1 MEKIKNLSFL
11 FPHSYMPRWIIFLMD
26 LSICMLAISGSY
38 FIFNNFNQ
46 APANFEYEF
55 GFILLFV
62 LFIRSVTFILFRTY
76 ANIIRYTSAK
86 DTERIIIVVFT
97 GSVIF
102 LVFNLISYYFINQA
116 FIIPYPV
123 LIIDFLSTVFV
134 MTVSRLLVKS
144 LYHEL
149 HNPNR
154 DKTNVII
161 LGADEFGAI
170 TKRTLDRD
178 AGTKHKVI
186 GFFED
191 DESRIGKNLENI
203 TIYSIKSLPVFL
215 EKYNVEKL
223 IIAKKNI
230 DASLK
235 TKIIE
240 DAIAANVSVLSVPNI
255 SKWINGEL
263 SFNQIRNI
271 KIEDLLERK
280 PIVLDEMQIKRQIL
294 NKVILVTGA
303 AGSVGSEI
311 VKQLIRYNPKKLIL
325 FDQAETALYN
335 LEMDLIEHY
344 YFHNFEIVV
353 GNISD
358 QSRLNKLFMTY
369 HPSIVYHAA
378 AYKHVPVMENN
389 PAEAVKTNIV
399 GTKLLAIT
407 SDAYNVEQFVMISTD
422 KAVNPT
428 NVMGA
433 SKRIA
438 EMFIQSFNNNSHT
451 NFVTTRFGNVL
462 GSNGSVILR
471 FQKQIDE
478 GGPITITHPEV
489 TRYFMTIQEACQLV
503 LEAGAMS
510 KGGEIYLFD
519 MGQSVKIIDLAK
531 KMISLSGLEIGKDIQ
546 LHFTGLRPG
555 EKLKEELLNDKE
567 NCIPTYH
574 SKILIAKVRENHFDI
589 IQKEINDLEILTT
602 TNNYSKI
609 VRKMKE
615 IVPEFISQN
624 SVFEKIDLQI
634 QEKETAKKTL
644 KNGKISF

>member
-1 MEKIKNLSFL
+1 MTKIKSLSFL
-11 FPHSYMPRWIIFLMD
+11 FPPSYMPCWTIFLMD
-26 LSICMLAISGSY
+26 LLVCMISISSSY
-38 FIFNNFNQ
+38 LIFDNFNQ
-46 APANFEYEF
+46 IHSDIGLEF
-55 GFILLFV
+55 SLILIFV
-62 LFIRSVTFILFRTY
+62 LFIRSITFIIFRTY
-76 ANIIRYTSAK
+76 ANIVRYTSAK
-86 DTERIIIVVFT
+86 DTERIIIVVLA
-97 GSVIF
+97 GSLIF
-102 LVFNLISYYFINQA
+102 LFFNLISYYFINH
-116 FIIPYPV
+116 ISLIPYPI
-123 LIIDFLSTVFV
+123 LITDFLSTVFL
-134 MTVSRLLVKS
+134 MTSLRLIVKS

-149 HNPNR
+149 YNPNKN
-154 DKTNVII
+154 KTNVVI

-186 GFFED
+186 AFFDD

-203 TIYSIKSLPVFL
+203 TIYSIKNLSCFL

-230 DASLK
+230 DPSIK
-235 TKIIE
+235 TKVIE
-240 DAIAANVSVLSVPNI
+240 YSIAANVAVLSIPNI

-271 KIEDLLERK
+271 KIEELLERK
-280 PIVLDEMQIKRQIL
+280 PIILDEEQIKRQIL
-294 NKVILVTGA
+294 NKIILVTGA

-311 VKQLIRYNPKKLIL
+311 VKQLIRYKPKKIIL

-335 LEMDLIEHY
+335 LELDLYELYHFY
-344 YFHNFEIVV
+344 DFEIVV
-353 GNISD
+353 GNLSE
-358 QSRLNKLFMTY
+358 QSKLNHLFETY
-369 HPSIVYHAA
+369 HPSIVYHSA
-378 AYKHVPVMENN
+378 AYKHVPMMENN
-389 PAEAVKTNIV
+389 PAEAVKTNII
-399 GTKLLAIT
+399 GTKLLALT
-407 SDAYNVEQFVMISTD
+407 SDAYHIEQFVMISTD

-438 EMFIQSFNNNSHT
+438 EMFIQSFNNHSNT

-471 FQKQIDE
+471 FKKQIDA
-478 GGPITITHPEV
+478 GGPVTITHPEI

-510 KGGEIYLFD
+510 QGGEIYMFD
-519 MGQSVKIIDLAK
+519 MGESVKIIDLAK
-531 KMISLSGLEIGKDIQ
+531 KMIYLSGLKIGKDIQ
-546 LHFTGLRPG
+546 LQYTGLRPG
-555 EKLKEELLNDKE
+555 EKLKEELLNDNE
-567 NCIPTYH
+567 NSIPTYH
-574 SKILIAKVRENHFDI
+574 SKILIAKVRNNHFEQIQSDI
-589 IQKEINDLEILTT
+589 NELEIFTS

-624 SVFEKIDLQI
+624 SIFEKIDLQI
-634 QEKETAKKTL
+634 QKKKPPASYKFKSL
-644 KNGKISF
+644 RD

>member
-26 LSICMLAISGSY
+26 MAICMIAISGSY
-38 FIFNNFNQ
+38 FIFDNFNQ
-46 APANFEYEF
+46 KSANLEYEF
-55 GFILLFV
+55 SFILLFV
-62 LFIRSVTFILFRTY
+62 LLIRSVTFIIFRTY

-86 DTERIIIVVFT
+86 DTERIMMVVFT
-97 GSVIF
+97 GSIIF
-102 LVFNLISYYFINQA
+102 LLFNLISYYFINHS
-116 FIIPYPV
+116 FIIPYPL
-123 LIIDFLSTVFV
+123 LIIDFLATVFI
-134 MTVSRLLVKS
+134 MTVSRLVVKS

-154 DKTNVII
+154 DKSNVII

-170 TKRTLDRD
+170 AKRTLDRD
-178 AGTKHKVI
+178 AGTKLKVVA
-186 GFFED
+186 FFED

-203 TIYSIKSLPVFL
+203 TIYSTKSLPVFL
-215 EKYNVEKL
+215 EKYDVEKL

-230 DASLK
+230 DTSLK

-240 DAIAANVSVLSVPNI
+240 DAISANVSVLSVPNI

-263 SFNQIRNI
+263 SFNQIKNI

-280 PIVLDEMQIKRQIL
+280 PIVLDEKQIKRQIL

-311 VKQLIRYNPKKLIL
+311 VKQLIRYKPKKIIL

-335 LEMDLIEHY
+335 LEMDLTEYY
-344 YFHNFEIVV
+344 YFDDFEIVV

-358 QSRLNKLFMTY
+358 QSRLNHLFMTY
-369 HPSIVYHAA
+369 NPSIVYHAA
-378 AYKHVPVMENN
+378 AYKHVPMMENN

-399 GTKLLAIT
+399 GTKFLAIT
-407 SDAYNVEQFVMISTD
+407 ADAYNVEQFVMISTD

-510 KGGEIYLFD
+510 QGGEIYLFD

-589 IQKEINDLEILTT
+589 IQNEINELEILTS

-615 IVPEFISQN
+615 MVPEFISRN
-624 SVFEKIDLQI
+624 SIFEKIDLQI
-634 QEKETAKKTL
+634 QEKRTIKKTL
-644 KNGKISF
+644 NN

>member
-1 MEKIKNLSFL
+1 MGKIKNLSFL
-11 FPHSYMPRWIIFLMD
+11 FPHSYMPRWIIMLMD
-26 LSICMLAISGSY
+26 LAICMIAISGSY
-38 FIFNNFNQ
+38 FIFDNFNQ
-46 APANFEYEF
+46 ESANLEYEF
-55 GFILLFV
+55 SFILLFV
-62 LFIRSVTFILFRTY
+62 LLIRSVTFIIFRTY

-86 DTERIIIVVFT
+86 DTERIMMVVFT
-97 GSVIF
+97 GSIIF
-102 LVFNLISYYFINQA
+102 LLFNFISYYFINHS
-116 FIIPYPV
+116 FIVPYPL
-123 LIIDFLSTVFV
+123 LIIDFLATVFM
-134 MTVSRLLVKS
+134 MTVSRLVVKS

-149 HNPNR
+149 YNPNR

-161 LGADEFGAI
+161 LGADEFEAI

-186 GFFED
+186 AFFED

-215 EKYNVEKL
+215 QKYDVEKL

-230 DASLK
+230 DTSLK

-240 DAIAANVSVLSVPNI
+240 DAISANVSVLSVPNI

-263 SFNQIRNI
+263 SFNQIKNI

-280 PIVLDEMQIKRQIL
+280 PIVLDEKQIKRQIL

-311 VKQLIRYNPKKLIL
+311 VKQLIRYKPNKIIL

-335 LEMDLIEHY
+335 LEMDLTEHY
-344 YFHNFEIVV
+344 YFHDFEIVV

-358 QSRLNKLFMTY
+358 QSRLNHLFMTY
-369 HPSIVYHAA
+369 NPSIVYHAA
-378 AYKHVPVMENN
+378 AYKHVPMMENN

-399 GTKLLAIT
+399 GTKFLAIT
-407 SDAYNVEQFVMISTD
+407 ADAYNVEQFVMISTD

-510 KGGEIYLFD
+510 RGGEIYLFD

-589 IQKEINDLEILTT
+589 IQNEINELEILTS

-615 IVPEFISQN
+615 MVPEFISRN

-634 QEKETAKKTL
+634 QEKGTIKKTL
-644 KNGKISF
+644 NN